1 MPSKFKIEV
10 RAELRNP
17 QGKLIKRLPW
27 KKANSLLK
35 GFIQILMAQMSG
47 VSQTVK
53 DTGGT
58 DRAVIAAVKNFCL
71 AAAATETPYGI
82 AIGTGTTA
90 VTMTDNKLETQVT
103 TNIVHAAPSFAVEN
117 PDTSTWRVAIAR
129 VFTNNTGASLGI
141 REVALYGQATASLYN
156 ICVDRTLYSV
166 DVPSGVG
173 VTLTYRITVS
183 L

>member
-1 MPSKFKIEV
+1 MPSKFKIEI
-10 RAELRNP
+10 RAEIKDHR
-17 QGKLIKRLPW
+17 GRLIKRLPW
-27 KKANSLLK
+27 VKANSLLK
-35 GFIQILMAQMSG
+35 GFIQILMAQVYG
-47 VSQTVK
+47 AAQTIK
-53 DTGGT
+53 DTGGA
-58 DRAVIAAVKNFCL
+58 DRSVAAAIKNFCL
-71 AAAATETPYGI
+71 AAALTETTYGI

-103 TNIVHAAPSFAVEN
+103 TNIVHAAHSFAVEN
-117 PDTSTWRVAIAR
+117 PDASTWRVAIAR

-141 REVALYGQATASLYN
+141 REVALYAQATASLYS
-156 ICVDRTLYSV
+156 ICIDRTLYSV